1 MHIYIIGRHLEPAVN
16 ITDPLLEQGRQW
28 VQKGHRVTV
37 LTGSSGS
44 GMDLGRKKIGL
55 LHIEGMTVVV
65 LNMPLN
71 DKVGAL
77 RKHFAYLRFSAT
89 IEKQGQM
96 LPKPGLII
104 AVMPPPEI
112 ARAVL
117 RLKNKYSVPLLLEF
131 REALPDYN
139 SAGSNSLVKL
149 VSRFARG
156 SEEKAL
162 QEAAQIVAVSD
173 DIAASLK
180 GHLSDQDKGKVKV
193 VGKGLDERQLFEAY
207 ERVFR
212 EAKNK

>member
-1 MHIYIIGRHLEPAVN
+1 MHIYIIGRHLEPAAN
-16 ITDPLLEQGRQW
+16 IADPILEQGRQW
-28 VQKGHRVTV
+28 VQKGHQVTV

-44 GMDLGRKKIGL
+44 GMDLGRKRIGL

-77 RKHFAYLRFSAT
+77 RKHLAYLRFSAI

-96 LPKPGLII
+96 LPKPGMII
-104 AVMPPPEI
+104 AVMPPLEI

-117 RLKNKYSVPLLLEF
+117 KLKSKYSVPLLLEF

-139 SAGSNSLVKL
+139 SAESNFLVKL
-149 VSRFARG
+149 ISRFERG

-162 QEAAQIVAVSD
+162 QEAAQIVAASD

-180 GHLSDQDKGKVKV
+180 ENLGDQGKGKISV
-193 VGKGLDERQLFEAY
+193 VGKGLDEKQLFEAY
-207 ERVFR
+207 ERAFR
-212 EAKNK
+212 AAKNN